1 MESNKR
7 LNLGLKKIK
16 INTLSYDI
24 LYLFFFYSSVAVF
37 VLPIEYPFYKSL
49 YFYLKNLINIQ
60 LMSLKSDFIIFYT
73 STIFILLILTI
84 IIVPIDLIY
93 SYINKKNSF
102 FNTKYNIQIILT
114 LTIFGIIGII
124 HLFLL
129 NNLGYENII
138 YITDAYLTII
148 YLIIIFI
155 IFLLMFD
162 IIEPKI
168 DLYNLSML
176 QLDQHRISI
185 RLSENIIYLKERNAR
200 IRVNIF
206 VALGANTIFFMI
218 PLLIFYFG
226 FTIIPWYIIILTV
239 FHLYIIFEIIRKK
252 YFLNKETFYQDFYK
266 LSKYFNKRYAIFFGI
281 LSIVAVFD
289 ILNLFLL
296 KNFTIQIILQPA
308 IIEKDWPFSVSNAI
322 IILHLICFR
331 FYIGLVSS
339 FYSFNYYLHYFIL
352 PENLD
357 YKTEIYEINGIPV
370 SLISPIFVFL
380 SYLALFIVFIIN
392 LLL

>member
-16 INTLSYDI
+16 INTLSYNI
-24 LYLFFFYSSVAVF
+24 LYLFFFYSSAAVF
-37 VLPIEYPFYKSL
+37 VFPIEYPFYKSL

-60 LMSLKSDFIIFYT
+60 LIPLKSDFIMFYT

-93 SYINKKNSF
+93 SYINKKISF
-102 FNTKYNIQIILT
+102 FNTKYNILFILT
-114 LTIFGIIGII
+114 LTTFGIIGII

-129 NNLGYENII
+129 NNLGYVNII
-138 YITDAYLTII
+138 YITDAYLIII

-155 IFLLMFD
+155 IFFMFEML
-162 IIEPKI
+162 EPKI

-176 QLDQHRISI
+176 QLDQHHISI

-200 IRVNIF
+200 IRINIF
-206 VALGANTIFFMI
+206 AVLAVNTIFFMMW
-218 PLLIFYFG
+218 LLISYFI
-226 FTIIPWYIIILTV
+226 FTIIPWYIIILIV

-308 IIEKDWPFSVSNAI
+308 IIERDLPFPVSKAVI
-322 IILHLICFR
+322 IMYFLCFS

-339 FYSFNYYLHYFIL
+339 FSSFNYYLHYFIL
-352 PENLD
+352 PENLG
-357 YKTEIYEINGIPV
+357 YKTDIYEIKGILV
-370 SLISPIFVFL
+370 NLMSPILAFL

>member
-1 MESNKR
+1 MESTKR

-16 INTLSYDI
+16 INTLSYNI
-24 LYLFFFYSSVAVF
+24 LYLFFFLGLGIIFA
-37 VLPIEYPFYKSL
+37 LPIKYPFYKSI
-49 YFYLKNLINIQ
+49 YFYLKNLINVQ
-60 LMSLKSDFIIFYT
+60 LIPLKSDFIMFYT

-93 SYINKKNSF
+93 SYITKKISF
-102 FNTKYNIQIILT
+102 FNAKYNILFILI

-138 YITDAYLTII
+138 YITDAYLNII
-148 YLIIIFI
+148 YLIIIL
-155 IFLLMFD
+155 LLMFVM
-162 IIEPKI
+162 IELKI
-168 DLYNLSML
+168 DIYDLSML
-176 QLDQHRISI
+176 QLDQHQISI

-206 VALGANTIFFMI
+206 KALAANTILFMI
-218 PLLIFYFG
+218 PLLTFYFG
-226 FTIIPWYIIILTV
+226 FTIIPWYIIILIV
-239 FHLYIIFEIIRKK
+239 FYLYIIFEIIRKK

-281 LSIVAVFD
+281 LSIVAVLD
-289 ILNLFLL
+289 VLNLFLL

-322 IILHLICFR
+322 IIGHFLCFSY
-331 FYIGLVSS
+331 YIGLVSS
-339 FYSFNYYLHYFIL
+339 FYSLNYYFHYFIL
-352 PENLD
+352 PENLG
-357 YKTEIYEINGIPV
+357 YKTDIYEIKGIPV
-370 SLISPIFVFL
+370 SLMSPILAFL

>member
-1 MESNKR
+1 
-7 LNLGLKKIK
+7 
-16 INTLSYDI
+16 
-24 LYLFFFYSSVAVF
+24 
-37 VLPIEYPFYKSL
+37 
-49 YFYLKNLINIQ
+49 
-60 LMSLKSDFIIFYT
+60 
-73 STIFILLILTI
+73 
-84 IIVPIDLIY
+84 
-93 SYINKKNSF
+93 
-102 FNTKYNIQIILT
+102 
-114 LTIFGIIGII
+114 
-124 HLFLL
+124 
-129 NNLGYENII
+129 
-138 YITDAYLTII
+138 
-148 YLIIIFI
+148 
-155 IFLLMFD
+155 MFD

-176 QLDQHRISI
+176 QLDQHHISI

-206 VALGANTIFFMI
+206 VALAATTTIFMI
-218 PLLIFYFG
+218 PLLVFYFG

-252 YFLNKETFYQDFYK
+252 YFLNKETFYQDLYK

-281 LSIVAVFD
+281 LLIVAVLD
-289 ILNLFLL
+289 ILNLFLF

-339 FYSFNYYLHYFIL
+339 FSSFNYYLHYFIL

-357 YKTEIYEINGIPV
+357 YKTQIYEIKGIPV
-370 SLISPIFVFL
+370 SLMSPIFVFL
-380 SYLALFIVFIIN
+380 SYLVLFIVFIIN

>member
-24 LYLFFFYSSVAVF
+24 LYLFFLLGSGIIFAIP
-37 VLPIEYPFYKSL
+37 LKYPFYKSI

>member
-1 MESNKR
+1 MESTKR

-16 INTLSYDI
+16 INTLSYNI
-24 LYLFFFYSSVAVF
+24 LYLFFFYSSAAVF
-37 VLPIEYPFYKSL
+37 VFPIEYPFYKSL

-60 LMSLKSDFIIFYT
+60 LIPLKSDFIMFYT

-93 SYINKKNSF
+93 SYINKKISF
-102 FNTKYNIQIILT
+102 FNTKYNILFILT

-129 NNLGYENII
+129 NNLGYEYII
-138 YITDAYLTII
+138 YITDAYLIII

-155 IFLLMFD
+155 IFLLMFT

-168 DLYNLSML
+168 DLYNLSIL
-176 QLDQHRISI
+176 QLDQHHISI
-185 RLSENIIYLKERNAR
+185 RLSENI
-200 IRVNIF
+200 RVIIF
-206 VALGANTIFFMI
+206 IALVLTTIFFMI
-218 PLLIFYFG
+218 LLLVFYFII
-226 FTIIPWYIIILTV
+226 TIIPWYIIILIV
-239 FHLYIIFEIIRKK
+239 FYLYIIFEIINKK

-281 LSIVAVFD
+281 LLIVAVFD

-331 FYIGLVSS
+331 FYINLVSS

-357 YKTEIYEINGIPV
+357 YKTEIYEIKGIPV
-370 SLISPIFVFL
+370 SLMSPIFVFL

>member
-1 MESNKR
+1 M
-7 LNLGLKKIK
+7 
-16 INTLSYDI
+16 
-24 LYLFFFYSSVAVF
+24 
-37 VLPIEYPFYKSL
+37 
-49 YFYLKNLINIQ
+49 
-60 LMSLKSDFIIFYT
+60 FYT

-93 SYINKKNSF
+93 SYINKKISF
-102 FNTKYNIQIILT
+102 FNAKYNILFILI

-138 YITDAYLTII
+138 YITDAYLNII
-148 YLIIIFI
+148 YLIIIL
-155 IFLLMFD
+155 LLMFVM
-162 IIEPKI
+162 IELKI
-168 DLYNLSML
+168 DIYDLSML
-176 QLDQHRISI
+176 QLDQHHISI

-206 VALGANTIFFMI
+206 VALAANTILFMI
-218 PLLIFYFG
+218 PLLIFYFI
-226 FTIIPWYIIILTV
+226 FTIIPWYIIILIV
-239 FHLYIIFEIIRKK
+239 FYLYIIFEIIRKK

-289 ILNLFLL
+289 ILNLFLF

-322 IILHLICFR
+322 IIIHLICFS

-357 YKTEIYEINGIPV
+357 YKTEIYEIKGIPV
-370 SLISPIFVFL
+370 SLMSPIFVFL

>member
-1 MESNKR
+1 MGSTTVSNFSFKESKLLQIR
-7 LNLGLKKIK
+7 LYFVLYYLFIILI
-16 INTLSYDI
+16 INFLPISKNI
-24 LYLFFFYSSVAVF
+24 LY
-37 VLPIEYPFYKSL
+37 PIYL
-49 YFYLKNLINIQ
+49 YLKNLINIQ
-60 LMSLKSDFIIFYT
+60 FIPSKSEFIMFYT
-73 STIFILLILTI
+73 STIFLFLIFTI
-84 IIVPIDLIY
+84 IFISIILIY
-93 SYINKKNSF
+93 SYKDKKVLF
-102 FNTKYNIQIILT
+102 INTKYNILIITT

-352 PENLD
+352 PENLG
-357 YKTEIYEINGIPV
+357 YKTDIYEIKGILV
-370 SLISPIFVFL
+370 NLMSPILAFL